1 MTTTIQI
8 RTKQN
13 VKKGA
18 QKILSTLG
26 LDLSTAIN
34 MYLVQ
39 VIRHKGVPFE
49 VRTENGMTPAAEAAI
64 LAEMKWAE
72 KYGKRY
78 SSIEEAHRDILGE

>member
-8 RTKQN
+8 RTKPS

-18 QKILSTLG
+18 QKILADLG

-39 VIRHKGVPFE
+39 VIRHKGVPFQL
-49 VRTENGMTPAAEAAI
+49 RTENGMTPEAESAI
-64 LAEMKWAE
+64 LAELEWVK

-78 SSIEEAHRDILGE
+78 SSAEEMHRDILGE